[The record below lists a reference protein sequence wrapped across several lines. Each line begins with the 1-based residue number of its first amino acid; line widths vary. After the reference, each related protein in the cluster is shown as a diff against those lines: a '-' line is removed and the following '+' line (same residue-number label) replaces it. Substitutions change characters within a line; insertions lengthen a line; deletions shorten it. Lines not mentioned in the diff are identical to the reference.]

1 VACGR
6 LAQASLVPLYPTK
19 RSFICAEIALLTSA
33 AFRSMAQVLQRLVLQ
48 RQQASAAE
56 SDRKIEE

>member
-1 VACGR
+1 
-6 LAQASLVPLYPTK
+6 VPLYRTK

-48 RQQASAAE
+48 RQRASAAE